1 MLLRMFP
8 TNVATVYSIT
18 EASFSF
24 AEMIGPTFGA
34 FLYNAGGFILPF
46 EICGGLCLITG
57 LFTIFVLPKRKNN
70 NKELNN
76 SNNNQLALEEQEM
89 SQLESKPLLETLTEN
104 FEMSSASESNSSY
117 DMKNQITVIK
127 RSDIFNNANNNDSG
141 KKLISKLNSNSTTK
155 KSNHAP
161 SVKTEISRA
170 ISYRSHRAIV
180 KKAVSQDDYD
190 QPNIQLLPV
199 LKNPKVL
206 IALSGTIFGA
216 SVQGLLEANLEQF
229 LEGFNLNI
237 SQIGYSFL
245 GLSVPYFI
253 VSPAWGYICDN
264 LVNPKIIQPIGHGI
278 TAIGLLIIGPV
289 SYIPPNVNL
298 LIIFYSRKIDF
309 CWVFFG

>member
-34 FLYNAGGFILPF
+34 VLYNAGGFILPF

-57 LFTIFVLPKRKNN
+57 LFTIFVLPKTKNN

-76 SNNNQLALEEQEM
+76 SNNNQIALEEQEM
-89 SQLESKPLLETLTEN
+89 SQLESRPLLETLTEN
-104 FEMSSASESNSSY
+104 FEMSSASDSSY

-127 RSDIFNNANNNDSG
+127 RSDIFNNANDKNSG

-161 SVKTEISRA
+161 SMKTEMSRA

-180 KKAVSQDDYD
+180 KKAVSQDDND

-289 SYIPPNVNL
+289 SYIPPNVL
-298 LIIFYSRKIDF
+298 MQGKLIFVSIFF
-309 CWVFFG
+309 C

>member
-1 MLLRMFP
+1 M
-8 TNVATVYSIT
+8 
-18 EASFSF
+18 
-24 AEMIGPTFGA
+24 
-34 FLYNAGGFILPF
+34 
-46 EICGGLCLITG
+46 
-57 LFTIFVLPKRKNN
+57 
-70 NKELNN
+70 
-76 SNNNQLALEEQEM
+76 
-89 SQLESKPLLETLTEN
+89 
-104 FEMSSASESNSSY
+104 
-117 DMKNQITVIK
+117 
-127 RSDIFNNANNNDSG
+127 
-141 KKLISKLNSNSTTK
+141 
-155 KSNHAP
+155 
-161 SVKTEISRA
+161 KTEISRA

-298 LIIFYSRKIDF
+298 LIIFY
-309 CWVFFG
+309 FFG

>member
-34 FLYNAGGFILPF
+34 VLYNAGGFILPF

-57 LFTIFVLPKRKNN
+57 LFTIFVLPKTKKN

-76 SNNNQLALEEQEM
+76 SNNNQIALEEQEM
-89 SQLESKPLLETLTEN
+89 SQLESRPLLETLTEN
-104 FEMSSASESNSSY
+104 FEMSSASDSSY

-127 RSDIFNNANNNDSG
+127 RSDIFNNANNNNSE
-141 KKLISKLNSNSTTK
+141 KKLLSKLNSNSTTK

-289 SYIPPNVNL
+289 SYIPPNVLMQRKLIFVSIFL
-298 LIIFYSRKIDF
+298 LIF
-309 CWVFFG
+309 

>member
-34 FLYNAGGFILPF
+34 VLYNAGGFILPF

-57 LFTIFVLPKRKNN
+57 LFTIFVLPKTK

-76 SNNNQLALEEQEM
+76 SNNNQIALEEQEM
-89 SQLESKPLLETLTEN
+89 SQLESRPLLETLTEN
-104 FEMSSASESNSSY
+104 FEMSSASDSSY

-127 RSDIFNNANNNDSG
+127 RSDIFNNVNNDNSG

-289 SYIPPNVNL
+289 SYIPPNVLMKGKLIFVSIFL
-298 LIIFYSRKIDF
+298 LIF
-309 CWVFFG
+309 

>member
-34 FLYNAGGFILPF
+34 VLYNAGGFILPF

-57 LFTIFVLPKRKNN
+57 LFTIFVLPKTKNN
-70 NKELNN
+70 KKKLNN
-76 SNNNQLALEEQEM
+76 SNNNQIALEEQEM

-104 FEMSSASESNSSY
+104 FEMSSASDSSY

-127 RSDIFNNANNNDSG
+127 RSDIFNNVNNDNSG

-289 SYIPPNVNL
+289 SYIPPNVL
-298 LIIFYSRKIDF
+298 MQ
-309 CWVFFG
+309 G

>member
-1 MLLRMFP
+1 
-8 TNVATVYSIT
+8 
-18 EASFSF
+18 
-24 AEMIGPTFGA
+24 
-34 FLYNAGGFILPF
+34 
-46 EICGGLCLITG
+46 
-57 LFTIFVLPKRKNN
+57 
-70 NKELNN
+70 
-76 SNNNQLALEEQEM
+76 
-89 SQLESKPLLETLTEN
+89 
-104 FEMSSASESNSSY
+104 
-117 DMKNQITVIK
+117 MKNQITVIK
-127 RSDIFNNANNNDSG
+127 RSDIFNNANNDNG
-141 KKLISKLNSNSTTK
+141 KKIISKINSNSTLTTTTK
-155 KSNHAP
+155 KSNNAP

-180 KKAVSQDDYD
+180 KKTVSQDDYD

-264 LVNPKIIQPIGHGI
+264 
-278 TAIGLLIIGPV
+278 
-289 SYIPPNVNL
+289 
-298 LIIFYSRKIDF
+298 
-309 CWVFFG
+309 

>member
-1 MLLRMFP
+1 MFP

-34 FLYNAGGFILPF
+34 VLYNAGGFILPF

-57 LFTIFVLPKRKNN
+57 LFTIFVLPKTKNN

-76 SNNNQLALEEQEM
+76 SNNNQIALEEQEM
-89 SQLESKPLLETLTEN
+89 SQLESRPLLETLTEN
-104 FEMSSASESNSSY
+104 FEMSSASDSSY

-127 RSDIFNNANNNDSG
+127 RSDIFNNANNNNSE
-141 KKLISKLNSNSTTK
+141 KKLLSKLNSNSTTK

-289 SYIPPNVNL
+289 SYIPPNVLMQGKLIFVSIFL
-298 LIIFYSRKIDF
+298 LIF
-309 CWVFFG
+309 

>member
-34 FLYNAGGFILPF
+34 VLYNAGGFILPF

-57 LFTIFVLPKRKNN
+57 LFTIFVLPKTKKN
-70 NKELNN
+70 NKELNI
-76 SNNNQLALEEQEM
+76 SNNNQIALEEQEM
-89 SQLESKPLLETLTEN
+89 SQLESRPLLETLTEN
-104 FEMSSASESNSSY
+104 FEMSSASDSSY

-127 RSDIFNNANNNDSG
+127 RSDIFNNANDKNSG

-289 SYIPPNVNL
+289 SYIPPNVLMPKPIFVSIFL
-298 LIIFYSRKIDF
+298 LIF
-309 CWVFFG
+309 

>member
-1 MLLRMFP
+1 
-8 TNVATVYSIT
+8 
-18 EASFSF
+18 
-24 AEMIGPTFGA
+24 
-34 FLYNAGGFILPF
+34 
-46 EICGGLCLITG
+46 
-57 LFTIFVLPKRKNN
+57 
-70 NKELNN
+70 
-76 SNNNQLALEEQEM
+76 
-89 SQLESKPLLETLTEN
+89 
-104 FEMSSASESNSSY
+104 MSSASESNSSY

-127 RSDIFNNANNNDSG
+127 RSDIFNNANNDNG
-141 KKLISKLNSNSTTK
+141 KKIISKINSNSTLTTTTK
-155 KSNHAP
+155 KSNNAP

-190 QPNIQLLPV
+190 QPNIQLWPV

-289 SYIPPNVNL
+289 SYIPPNVL
-298 LIIFYSRKIDF
+298 LQEKLIF
-309 CWVFFG
+309 VT

>member
-34 FLYNAGGFILPF
+34 VLYNAGGFILPF

-57 LFTIFVLPKRKNN
+57 LFTIFVLPKTKKN

-76 SNNNQLALEEQEM
+76 SNNNQIALEEQEM
-89 SQLESKPLLETLTEN
+89 SQLESRPLLETLTEN
-104 FEMSSASESNSSY
+104 FEMSSASDSSY

-127 RSDIFNNANNNDSG
+127 RSDIFNNANNNNSE
-141 KKLISKLNSNSTTK
+141 KKLLSKLNSNSTTK

-289 SYIPPNVNL
+289 SYIPPNVL
-298 LIIFYSRKIDF
+298 MQGKLIFIIIF
-309 CWVFFG
+309 C

>member
-1 MLLRMFP
+1 ML
-8 TNVATVYSIT
+8 
-18 EASFSF
+18 
-24 AEMIGPTFGA
+24 
-34 FLYNAGGFILPF
+34 
-46 EICGGLCLITG
+46 
-57 LFTIFVLPKRKNN
+57 KR
-70 NKELNN
+70 LNN
-76 SNNNQLALEEQEM
+76 DN
-89 SQLESKPLLETLTEN
+89 
-104 FEMSSASESNSSY
+104 
-117 DMKNQITVIK
+117 
-127 RSDIFNNANNNDSG
+127 SG

-289 SYIPPNVNL
+289 SYIPPNVL
-298 LIIFYSRKIDF
+298 MQGKLIFIIIF
-309 CWVFFG
+309 C

>member
-34 FLYNAGGFILPF
+34 VLYNAGGFILPF

-57 LFTIFVLPKRKNN
+57 LFTIFVLPKTKKS

-76 SNNNQLALEEQEM
+76 SNNNQIVLEEQEM
-89 SQLESKPLLETLTEN
+89 SQLESRPLLETLTEN
-104 FEMSSASESNSSY
+104 FEMSSASDSSY

-127 RSDIFNNANNNDSG
+127 RSDIFNNVNNDNSG

-289 SYIPPNVNL
+289 SYIPPNVLMQGKLIFVSIFL
-298 LIIFYSRKIDF
+298 LIF
-309 CWVFFG
+309 

>member
-34 FLYNAGGFILPF
+34 VLYNAGGFILPF

-57 LFTIFVLPKRKNN
+57 LFTIFVLPKTKKD

-76 SNNNQLALEEQEM
+76 SNNNQIILEEQEM

-104 FEMSSASESNSSY
+104 FEMSSASDSSY

-127 RSDIFNNANNNDSG
+127 RSDIFNNANNNHSE
-141 KKLISKLNSNSTTK
+141 KKLLSKLNSNSTTK

-289 SYIPPNVNL
+289 SYIPPNVLMQGKLIFVSIFL
-298 LIIFYSRKIDF
+298 LIF
-309 CWVFFG
+309 

>member
-34 FLYNAGGFILPF
+34 VLYNAGGFILPF

-57 LFTIFVLPKRKNN
+57 LFTIFVLPKTK

-76 SNNNQLALEEQEM
+76 SNNNQIALEEQEM
-89 SQLESKPLLETLTEN
+89 SQLESRPLLETLTEN
-104 FEMSSASESNSSY
+104 FEMSSASDSSY

-127 RSDIFNNANNNDSG
+127 RSDIFNNVNNDNSG

-161 SVKTEISRA
+161 SSKTEISRA

-289 SYIPPNVNL
+289 SYIPPNVL
-298 LIIFYSRKIDF
+298 MQGKLIFVSIF
-309 CWVFFG
+309 C

>member
-34 FLYNAGGFILPF
+34 VLYNAGGFILPF

-57 LFTIFVLPKRKNN
+57 LFTIFVLPKTKNN

-76 SNNNQLALEEQEM
+76 SNNNQIALEEQEM
-89 SQLESKPLLETLTEN
+89 SQLESRPLLETLTEN
-104 FEMSSASESNSSY
+104 FEMSSASDSSY

-127 RSDIFNNANNNDSG
+127 RSDIFNNSNNNNSE

-289 SYIPPNVNL
+289 SYIPPNVL
-298 LIIFYSRKIDF
+298 MQGKLIFIIIF
-309 CWVFFG
+309 C

>member
-34 FLYNAGGFILPF
+34 VLYNAGGFILPF

-57 LFTIFVLPKRKNN
+57 LFTIFVLPKTKNN

-76 SNNNQLALEEQEM
+76 SNNNQIALEEQEM
-89 SQLESKPLLETLTEN
+89 SQLESRPLLETLTEN
-104 FEMSSASESNSSY
+104 FEMSSASDSSY

-127 RSDIFNNANNNDSG
+127 RSDIFNNANNNNSE
-141 KKLISKLNSNSTTK
+141 KKLLSKLNSNSTTK

-289 SYIPPNVNL
+289 SYIPPNVLMQGKLIFVSIFL
-298 LIIFYSRKIDF
+298 LIF
-309 CWVFFG
+309 

>member
-34 FLYNAGGFILPF
+34 VLYNAGGFILPF

-57 LFTIFVLPKRKNN
+57 LFTIFVLPKTKNN

-76 SNNNQLALEEQEM
+76 SNNNQIALEEQEM
-89 SQLESKPLLETLTEN
+89 SQLESRPLLETLTEN
-104 FEMSSASESNSSY
+104 FEMSSASDSSY

-127 RSDIFNNANNNDSG
+127 RSDIFNNANNNNSE
-141 KKLISKLNSNSTTK
+141 KKLLSKLNSNSTTK

-289 SYIPPNVNL
+289 SYIPPNVL
-298 LIIFYSRKIDF
+298 MQGKLIFVSIF
-309 CWVFFG
+309 C

>member
-34 FLYNAGGFILPF
+34 VLYNAGGFILPF

-57 LFTIFVLPKRKNN
+57 LFTIFVLPKTKKN

-76 SNNNQLALEEQEM
+76 SNNNQIALEEQEM

-104 FEMSSASESNSSY
+104 FEMSSASDSSY

-127 RSDIFNNANNNDSG
+127 RSDIFNNANNNNSE
-141 KKLISKLNSNSTTK
+141 KKLLSKLNSNSTTK

-289 SYIPPNVNL
+289 SYIPPNVL
-298 LIIFYSRKIDF
+298 MQGKLIFIIIF
-309 CWVFFG
+309 C

>member
-34 FLYNAGGFILPF
+34 VLYNAGGFILPF

-57 LFTIFVLPKRKNN
+57 LFTIFVLPKTKNN
-70 NKELNN
+70 NKELSN
-76 SNNNQLALEEQEM
+76 SNNNQIALEEQEM
-89 SQLESKPLLETLTEN
+89 SQLESRPLLETLTEN
-104 FEMSSASESNSSY
+104 FEMSSASDSSY

-127 RSDIFNNANNNDSG
+127 RSDIFNNANNNNSE
-141 KKLISKLNSNSTTK
+141 KKLLSKLNSNSTTK

-289 SYIPPNVNL
+289 SYIPPNVL
-298 LIIFYSRKIDF
+298 MQGKLIFVSIFWLIF
-309 CWVFFG
+309 

>member
-34 FLYNAGGFILPF
+34 VLYNAGGFILPF

-57 LFTIFVLPKRKNN
+57 LFTIFVLPKTKKN
-70 NKELNN
+70 NKELNI
-76 SNNNQLALEEQEM
+76 SNNNQIALEEQEM
-89 SQLESKPLLETLTEN
+89 SQLESRPLLETLTEN
-104 FEMSSASESNSSY
+104 FEMSSASDSSY

-127 RSDIFNNANNNDSG
+127 RSDIFNNANNNNSG

-289 SYIPPNVNL
+289 SYIPPNVLMPKPIFVSIFL
-298 LIIFYSRKIDF
+298 LIF
-309 CWVFFG
+309 

>member
-34 FLYNAGGFILPF
+34 VLYNAGGFILPF

-57 LFTIFVLPKRKNN
+57 LFTIFVLPKTKNN

-76 SNNNQLALEEQEM
+76 SNNNQIALEEQEM
-89 SQLESKPLLETLTEN
+89 SQLESRPLLETLTEN
-104 FEMSSASESNSSY
+104 FEMSSASDSSY
-117 DMKNQITVIK
+117 DMRNQITVIK
-127 RSDIFNNANNNDSG
+127 RSDIFNNANDKNSG

-161 SVKTEISRA
+161 SMKTEISRA

-289 SYIPPNVNL
+289 SYIPPNVL
-298 LIIFYSRKIDF
+298 MQGKLIFIIIF
-309 CWVFFG
+309 C

>member
-34 FLYNAGGFILPF
+34 VLYNAGGFILPF

-57 LFTIFVLPKRKNN
+57 LFTIFVLPKTKKN
-70 NKELNN
+70 NKELNI
-76 SNNNQLALEEQEM
+76 SNNNQIALEEQEM
-89 SQLESKPLLETLTEN
+89 SQLESRPLLETLTEN
-104 FEMSSASESNSSY
+104 FEMSSASDSSY

-127 RSDIFNNANNNDSG
+127 RSDIFNNANNNNSG

-289 SYIPPNVNL
+289 SYIPPNVN
-298 LIIFYSRKIDF
+298 I
-309 CWVFFG
+309 

>member
-1 MLLRMFP
+1 MFP

-34 FLYNAGGFILPF
+34 VLYNAGGFILPF

-57 LFTIFVLPKRKNN
+57 LFTIFVLPKTKNN

-76 SNNNQLALEEQEM
+76 SNNNQIALEEQEM

-104 FEMSSASESNSSY
+104 FEMSSASDSSY

-127 RSDIFNNANNNDSG
+127 RSDIFNNANNNNSE
-141 KKLISKLNSNSTTK
+141 KKLLSKLNSNSTTK

-289 SYIPPNVNL
+289 SYIPPNVL
-298 LIIFYSRKIDF
+298 MQGKLIFIIIF
-309 CWVFFG
+309 C